1 MKAVEKGKKIREMLD
16 TEILNADWK
25 ILNKVGKL
33 VADCLKRNL
42 NERPDM
48 KDVVQRLHKLRKS
61 YHDQGKGKTTQWSLW
76 GEQKVNQDNITTA
89 NSNSALLYKV
99 GSLDIFNWTAR
110 SKATR
115 NVSPTLISLHGYL
128 LKCRARIDKNQRGA
142 FHQK

>member
-48 KDVVQRLHKLRKS
+48 KDIVQRLHKL
-61 YHDQGKGKTTQWSLW
+61 HDQGKGKTTQWSLW

-115 NVSPTLISLHGYL
+115 NVSPTLTSLHGYL
-128 LKCRARIDKNQRGA
+128 LKCRARIDKKQRGA